1 MGHGLT
7 GAALGLLATPAG
19 AGRGRLLATLVAFA
33 ALANIPDLPL
43 PGWGH
48 SRYDISHSVFVNL
61 PLALVLALALWRWR
75 GLRLRVTLLG
85 AAAWCSHLLL
95 DSMYN
100 HGKGVAIFWP
110 LSAGRLALPRGEP
123 IRLTFIGLGETPNPR
138 IRSDR
143 RGFRVGE
150 RSIRAHSESN
160 AYSLAGVPG
169 DVRFLDLP
177 AGHYRVLG
185 SRGPL
190 WSLGLR
196 EVEIRPGEETSP
208 GIRHQVENWES
219 VPLCICQPLVHRGP
233 ALAVITRAHH
243 TAPRRPESQD
253 PGEEA
258 DRYWP
263 TASYLPGW

>member
-110 LSAGRLALPRGEP
+110 LSAGRLALPLP
-123 IRLTFIGLGETPNPR
+123 WFST
-138 IRSDR
+138 
-143 RGFRVGE
+143 
-150 RSIRAHSESN
+150 AH
-160 AYSLAGVPG
+160 
-169 DVRFLDLP
+169 
-177 AGHYRVLG
+177 
-185 SRGPL
+185 GPL
-190 WSLGLR
+190 WRPDLHLLKVMAVELAFYGALFLVGAGLR
-196 EVEIRPGEETSP
+196 RFV
-208 GIRHQVENWES
+208 
-219 VPLCICQPLVHRGP
+219 VHRAAG
-233 ALAVITRAHH
+233 
-243 TAPRRPESQD
+243 
-253 PGEEA
+253 
-258 DRYWP
+258 
-263 TASYLPGW
+263 